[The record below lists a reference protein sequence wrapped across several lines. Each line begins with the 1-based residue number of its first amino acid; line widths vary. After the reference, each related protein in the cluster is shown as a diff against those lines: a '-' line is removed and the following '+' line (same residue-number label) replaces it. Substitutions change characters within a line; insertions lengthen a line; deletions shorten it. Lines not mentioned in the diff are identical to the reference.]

1 MFANK
6 AVMQTYG
13 FRYVGTLNVLH
24 YFMTVVLLE
33 FLAYVRKQESGNM
46 PAVERTMVGAMSVVS
61 VQLQN
66 TSLSLNSVGSYQ
78 LAKMLV
84 IPASMLLER
93 CVNGI
98 SRKYTTKVVFGLA
111 TMSLG
116 VVVSGVHDVQL
127 KPLGCFVALSAT
139 FITAQFQIW
148 QGSKQQQFSINA
160 MQLSRAFSLPQLLVG
175 IVVAVPFDVIYGD
188 LLSYK
193 PSFGFAVAM
202 TLSCIAAVGVQV
214 TSTGLIGKTSPVT
227 YQVVGQVKMVATV
240 VGGYIW
246 FDAEHPAMALLGK
259 LVGFVLAVTGASLYA
274 NQRLVASGQANDW
287 LACFDGKPSEDDEL
301 PR

>member
-1 MFANK
+1 
-6 AVMQTYG
+6 MQTYG

-160 MQLSRAFSLPQLLVG
+160 MQARRTRP
-175 IVVAVPFDVIYGD
+175 
-188 LLSYK
+188 
-193 PSFGFAVAM
+193 PSSASA
-202 TLSCIAAVGVQV
+202 
-214 TSTGLIGKTSPVT
+214 GL
-227 YQVVGQVKMVATV
+227 A
-240 VGGYIW
+240 
-246 FDAEHPAMALLGK
+246 
-259 LVGFVLAVTGASLYA
+259 
-274 NQRLVASGQANDW
+274 
-287 LACFDGKPSEDDEL
+287 
-301 PR
+301 